1 MKRLLCL
8 PSTYLGLPIL
18 LACGLT
24 LLTYDLPVDYLQGL
38 LLLAVTA
45 SAIVLFDVY
54 AGVRIPGAAR
64 FRMRHYAGTR
74 DSFVALAFAGLIVLF
89 CVLDLTLFSIPL
101 FDNPSSYASMEGG
114 REHVRHISDMCWV
127 LPPIGL
133 LCVRSK
139 WLRNMLIVIGF
150 LFPVLV
156 IDRNRLFASVFS
168 FALVIVLRR
177 DETRPLPWKSI
188 GFLALAGSSIFS
200 ILGILRS
207 GPLDYITLPFGA
219 MYRASPVGIKWLL
232 LYGSA
237 GPYNF
242 SAMLAKH
249 YSNASF
255 LIHQVVP
262 MSGSVATAGTNIP
275 LDAPTI
281 NVGTEFLPFLLALGP
296 FAAVIAVFVLYG
308 LLLWS
313 VRRLRPTVPLF
324 SFLIFLRVS
333 YVCVMSP
340 FAPQAFTWTNAGFIG
355 LCLFMQVFAA
365 WLPNRRPRE
374 PAGVGQEYA
383 SVAAAQTLS
392 SPLLQRVQNHG
403 TR

>member
-24 LLTYDLPVDYLQGL
+24 LLTYDLSVDYLQGL

-45 SAIVLFDVY
+45 SAIVLFDVC
-54 AGVRIPGAAR
+54 GNVRIPEPAR
-64 FRMRHYAGTR
+64 FRARHYAGTR

-89 CVLDLTLFSIPL
+89 CLLDLTLFPIPL
-101 FDNPSSYASMEGG
+101 FDKPSSYASMAGG
-114 REHVRHISDMCWV
+114 REHIRHVSDMCWV
-127 LPPIGL
+127 LPPIAL
-133 LCVRSK
+133 LCTRSR
-139 WLRNMLIVIGF
+139 WLRNTLIVIGF

-168 FALVIVLRR
+168 FALVIILRR
-177 DETRPLPWKSI
+177 DETRPLPWKSV

-207 GPLDYITLPFGA
+207 GPLDAITLPFSA
-219 MYRASPVGIKWLL
+219 MYQASPVGIKWLL

-255 LIHQVVP
+255 LINQVIP
-262 MSGSVATAGTNIP
+262 MSGSVATAGTDIP

-281 NVGTEFLPFLLALGP
+281 NVGTEFFPFLLAWGP
-296 FAAVIAVFVLYG
+296 WGAVAAAFVLYA
-308 LLLWS
+308 LLRWS

-324 SFLIFLRVS
+324 SLLIFLRVS

-340 FAPQAFTWTNAGFIG
+340 FAPQAFTWTNVGFVG
-355 LCLFMQVFAA
+355 LCLCMQVFAA
-365 WLPNRRPRE
+365 WLPNRRLRKSIYTGQGHALVTIE
-374 PAGVGQEYA
+374 P
-383 SVAAAQTLS
+383 TM
-392 SPLLQRVQNHG
+392 SPPSFQ
-403 TR
+403 

>member
-24 LLTYDLPVDYLQGL
+24 LLTYDLSAEYLKGL
-38 LLLAVTA
+38 LLLAA
-45 SAIVLFDVY
+45 SAAIMVWFDVRTRT
-54 AGVRIPGAAR
+54 RIPEPAR
-64 FRMRHYAGTR
+64 FRARHYAGTR
-74 DSFVALAFAGLIVLF
+74 DAFVALVFAGMVAFF
-89 CVLDLTLFSIPL
+89 CLVDLTLFPIPL
-101 FDNPSSYASMEGG
+101 LDKPSSYALMEGG

-133 LCVRSK
+133 LCARSK
-139 WLRNMLIVIGF
+139 WLRNTLIVIGF

-168 FALVIVLRR
+168 FALVIMLRR
-177 DETRPLPWKSI
+177 DEAKPMPWKSV
-188 GFLALAGSSIFS
+188 GLLALAGSSVFS

-207 GPLDYITLPFGA
+207 GPLENITLPFSA
-219 MYRASPVGIKWLL
+219 MYRALPLGFKWLL

-242 SAMLAKH
+242 SAILAKH

-255 LIHQVVP
+255 LINQVVP
-262 MSGSVATAGTNIP
+262 MNGSVVTAGTDIP

-281 NVGTEFLPFLLALGP
+281 NVGTEFFPFLMALGP
-296 FAAVIAVFVLYG
+296 VGAVAAIFVLYG
-308 LLLWS
+308 LLRWS
-313 VRRLRPTVPLF
+313 VRRLRPIVPLF
-324 SFLIFLRVS
+324 SLLIFLRVS

-355 LCLFMQVFAA
+355 LCLFMQVLVA
-365 WLPNRRPRE
+365 WLPNRRLQE
-374 PAGVGQEYA
+374 PIGGGQGDA
-383 SVAAAQTLS
+383 SATVVQTM
-392 SPLLQRVQNHG
+392 SPPSFQ
-403 TR
+403 

>member
-8 PSTYLGLPIL
+8 PSSYLGLPIL

-24 LLTYDLPVDYLQGL
+24 LLTYDLPADYLPGL
-38 LLLAVTA
+38 FLLAA
-45 SAIVLFDVY
+45 SAAVIVLFDVHT
-54 AGVRIPGAAR
+54 GTRIPAPAQ
-64 FRMRHYAGTR
+64 FRARHYAGTR
-74 DSFVALAFAGLIVLF
+74 DAFVALAFAGLIVFF
-89 CVLDLTLFSIPL
+89 CVLDLTLFPIPL
-101 FDNPSSYASMEGG
+101 LDKPSSYALMEGG
-114 REHVRHISDMCWV
+114 RQHVRHISYLCWV

-133 LCVRSK
+133 LCTRSR
-139 WLRNMLIVIGF
+139 WLRNTLIVVGF

-168 FALVIVLRR
+168 FALVLLLRR
-177 DETRPLPWKSI
+177 DETRPLPWKSV
-188 GFLALAGSSIFS
+188 GFLGLAGSSVFS

-207 GPLDYITLPFGA
+207 GPLDHITLPFSA
-219 MYRASPVGIKWLL
+219 MYSASPLGIKWLL

-242 SAMLAKH
+242 GAILSKH
-249 YSNASF
+249 YANADF
-255 LIHQVVP
+255 LINQLVP
-262 MSGSVATAGTNIP
+262 RAGSVATAGTDIP

-281 NVGTEFLPFLLALGP
+281 NVGTEFFPFLMALGP
-296 FAAVIAVFVLYG
+296 VGAVAAIFVLYG

-324 SFLIFLRVS
+324 SLLIFLRVS

-355 LCLFMQVFAA
+355 LCLFMQVLVA
-365 WLPNRRPRE
+365 WLPNRRLPG
-374 PAGVGQEYA
+374 PAGDGREMA
-383 SVAAAQTLS
+383 SATATQSVS
-392 SPLLQRVQNHG
+392 SPSIQ
-403 TR
+403 

>member
-24 LLTYDLPVDYLQGL
+24 LLTYDLSVDYLQGL

-45 SAIVLFDVY
+45 SAIVLFDVC
-54 AGVRIPGAAR
+54 GSVRIPEPAR
-64 FRMRHYAGTR
+64 FRARHYAGTR

-89 CVLDLTLFSIPL
+89 CLLDLTLFSIPL
-101 FDNPSSYASMEGG
+101 FDKPSSYASMEGG
-114 REHVRHISDMCWV
+114 REHIRHISDICWV
-127 LPPIGL
+127 LPPIAL
-133 LCVRSK
+133 LCVRSR
-139 WLRNMLIVIGF
+139 WLRNTLIAIGF
-150 LFPVLV
+150 LFPILV

-168 FALVIVLRR
+168 FALVIILRR
-177 DETRPLPWKSI
+177 DETKPLPWKSVS
-188 GFLALAGSSIFS
+188 FLALAGSSIFS

-207 GPLDYITLPFGA
+207 GPLDAITLPFSA
-219 MYRASPVGIKWLL
+219 MYQASPVGIKWLL

-249 YSNASF
+249 YSNANF
-255 LIHQVVP
+255 LINQVVP
-262 MSGSVATAGTNIP
+262 LSGSVATAGTDIP

-281 NVGTEFLPFLLALGP
+281 NVGTEFFPFLLTWGPLG
-296 FAAVIAVFVLYG
+296 AVAAVFVLYG
-308 LLLWS
+308 LLRWS

-324 SFLIFLRVS
+324 SLLIFLRVS

-340 FAPQAFTWTNAGFIG
+340 FAPQAFTWTNVGFVG
-355 LCLFMQVFAA
+355 LCLFMQVLAA
-365 WLPNRRPRE
+365 WLPNRKWRKPMGSGR
-374 PAGVGQEYA
+374 GDA
-383 SVAAAQTLS
+383 SSMPLQTM
-392 SPLLQRVQNHG
+392 SPPSFQ
-403 TR
+403 